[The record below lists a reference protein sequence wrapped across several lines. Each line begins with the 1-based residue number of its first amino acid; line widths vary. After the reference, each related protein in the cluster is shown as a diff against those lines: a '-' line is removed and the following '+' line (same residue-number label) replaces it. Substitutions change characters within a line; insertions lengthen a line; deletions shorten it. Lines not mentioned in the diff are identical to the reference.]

1 MQQNREQASIHLS
14 PQNVFSEIPTIQFE
28 SEESTCSCGR
38 SVLKVIKTKKRKIC
52 TRHIG
57 PFYVYETIKG
67 CPIEDCKKTYRY
79 TQLDNFVPP
88 GSRFGYDIVEYIGQ
102 SVWSESRTVQ
112 QIKTDLKR
120 QNISIS
126 EREIGYLARKYVN
139 YVVEA
144 HKDKQAEIRQFLHR
158 GGGYFL
164 YFDSMHPGDGAA
176 HMMCAVAEEISERVS
191 IVLGSV
197 KLPKESTETV
207 AAFLRELKEKYG
219 DPLAGICDML
229 ASNLAAFR
237 EVFPFILLLV
247 CHFHFLRA
255 LGKNFLKHD
264 NTLLAEFLDLYEVR
278 SRLKEIAKKCKATI
292 DADPKLSK
300 YLEYDEKTYQSSI
313 QRLPGVVKT
322 YCMVMCI
329 LLYKHVLRHV
339 KLRTFA
345 T

>member
-1 MQQNREQASIHLS
+1 LQQNREQASIHLS
-14 PQNVFSEIPTIQFE
+14 PQNVFSEIPTIRFE

-57 PFYVYETIKG
+57 PFYVYETIKC
-67 CPIEDCKKTYRY
+67 CPIEDCKKTYQY
-79 TQLDNFVPP
+79 TQLDYFVPP

-112 QIKTDLKR
+112 QIKGDLKR

-197 KLPKESTETV
+197 KLPKESTVTV

-264 NTLLAEFLDLYEVR
+264 NTLLG
-278 SRLKEIAKKCKATI
+278 LKFK
-292 DADPKLSK
+292 
-300 YLEYDEKTYQSSI
+300 
-313 QRLPGVVKT
+313 
-322 YCMVMCI
+322 
-329 LLYKHVLRHV
+329 
-339 KLRTFA
+339 
-345 T
+345 